1 MKMLLKNGLVLK
13 DVHSEPEVCDLL
25 VEDGKI
31 AAIGKVLEENACEV
45 YDISNKLVMPGFVNA
60 HTHAAM
66 TLMRGYAED
75 LRLKKWLFDRILPI
89 EERLTEQDVYYGT
102 MLAQMEMSRRGVVAY
117 ADMYFHCDSVARAAL
132 DFGMKVLITRGL
144 VDLDSERGR
153 LKQNVEYY
161 EKWDGK
167 NGLIKV
173 GFGPHAP
180 YSCSIRYID
189 EIAKMALKLQAPV
202 MMHLYETNQE
212 NYELRDIL
220 QTSLKECKVLFA
232 HCVHVKDSDI
242 PLLANENF
250 FVVHNPTSNL
260 KLGSG
265 IAPISKFISSN
276 VQVCLGTDGAAS
288 NNSLDVWREMRLA
301 TLLQKL
307 MDPQNLSVEQ
317 ALTMAIER
325 GAKALG
331 LSSGRIEIGIDADL
345 IVIDLNKPWYVPR
358 GKIKTHIVHSGC
370 SSDVFAT
377 MVKGQWVYYDGK
389 FPTVDE
395 KYILRK
401 CEEAIERLIGTTS

>member
-1 MKMLLKNGLVLK
+1 MSVLLKNGLVLRN
-13 DVHSEPEVCDLL
+13 VRSEPEVCDILI
-25 VEDGKI
+25 EDGKI
-31 AAIGKVLEENACEV
+31 TAIGELSVRGSCEV
-45 YDISNKLVMPGFVNA
+45 YDFSNKLVMPGFINA

-75 LRLKKWLFDRILPI
+75 LKLKEWLFERILPV

-102 MLAQMEMSRRGVVAY
+102 MLAQMEMAKRGTVAY

-144 VDLDSERGR
+144 VDFDSEKGR

-161 EKWDGK
+161 ERWDGR
-167 NGLIKV
+167 NGLIRV

-180 YSCSIRYID
+180 YSCSLRYID
-189 EIAKMALKLQAPV
+189 EIAKMALKLRSPI
-202 MMHLYETNQE
+202 MIHLYETSE
-212 NYELRDIL
+212 EDYDLSSLL
-220 QTSLKECKVLFA
+220 QTSLRDCKVLFA

-242 PLLANENF
+242 PLLANDKF

-265 IAPISKFISSN
+265 IAPIHKFISSN

-288 NNSLDVWREMRLA
+288 NNSLDVWYEMRLA

-307 MDPQNLSVEQ
+307 TDPHHLSVEQ
-317 ALTMAIER
+317 ALSMAIEQ

-331 LSSGRIEIGIDADL
+331 LSSGRIEIGDDADL
-345 IVIDLNKPWYVPR
+345 IVVDLNKPWYVPR
-358 GKIKTHIVHSGC
+358 EKIKAHIVHAGC
-370 SSDVFAT
+370 SLDVFAT
-377 MVKGQWVYYDGK
+377 MVKGRWIYYDGK
-389 FPTVDE
+389 FPTIDE
-395 KYILRK
+395 EYVFKK
-401 CEEAIERLIGTTS
+401 CEEAIKRLIGTTN